1 VSPEVSASVAKISPV
16 PVYSPFSTNLG
27 TGIVGGYM
35 DSFEEEGV
43 AAADV
48 AFEILSGKSPDT
60 ISRQNVPLHSY
71 QVDERQLTRWGM
83 SSSRLPA
90 GSDIR
95 FQQFSLWE
103 QCARPA

>member
-1 VSPEVSASVAKISPV
+1 
-16 PVYSPFSTNLG
+16 
-27 TGIVGGYM
+27 M